1 MKKTL
6 RYNYRL
12 NPTPEQE
19 AKLGEFGAT
28 ARGIWNLLLS
38 ENMRRYE
45 YDKTFLF
52 YKDMASL
59 LKGIKSFEEFDWIK
73 AFDSAAAQQVA
84 RDLETALKNAFSKG
98 RVQHFPKHKISYK
111 KKKLHND
118 SFRAV
123 NNSNCIRIE
132 NGAISIPKV
141 GKVPILLH
149 RKLASKIKT
158 VTIQYRHGKWECSI
172 TQEVECK
179 TALRVLNR
187 ITGFDIN
194 SKQAVVGSDGFVADN
209 PKFLKQ
215 SKEKLNQLQ
224 RQLARRNKGSNRW
237 HKTKQRI
244 NKLHGRIS
252 RQRLDFAHKIS
263 RQITNGN
270 DILVFEDLN
279 VAAMQKFNGS
289 MVADNVMG
297 LITQLSKY
305 KAELEGKLYH
315 EIGRFEKSTGV
326 CSECGQHHVLTLND
340 RNFTCA
346 TCGTYQ
352 NRDLSS
358 AKSIARTGELDL
370 IAAGIV
376 ARVIPKSQQK
386 SAIKMKVFEL
396 SKFADGT
403 EKKRSSLA
411 TKASL

>member
-19 AKLGEFGAT
+19 AKLVEFGAT

-45 YDKTFLF
+45 HDKTFLF

-59 LKGIKSFEEFDWIK
+59 LKDIKTFEEFNWIK

-84 RDLETALKNAFSKG
+84 RDLELALKNAFTKG
-98 RVQHFPKHKISYK
+98 RLQRFPKHKISYK
-111 KKKLHND
+111 KKKRHND

-141 GKVPILLH
+141 GKIPIILH

-158 VTIQYRHGKWECSI
+158 VTIQYHHGKWGCSI

-179 TALRVLNR
+179 TAKQVLKT

-194 SKQAVVGSDGFVADN
+194 SKQTVVGSDGFVVDN

-215 SKEKLNQLQ
+215 SKTKLNQLQ
-224 RQLARRNKGSNRW
+224 RQLARRTKGSNRW
-237 HKTKQRI
+237 QKTKQRI
-244 NKLHGRIS
+244 NKLHGKIS

-263 RQITNGN
+263 RQITNEN

-279 VAAMQKFNGS
+279 VKGMQKFNGS

-305 KAELEGKLYH
+305 KTELEGKLYH

-340 RNFTCA
+340 RNFTCTA
-346 TCGTYQ
+346 CETNQ
-352 NRDLSS
+352 SRDLSA
-358 AKSIARTGELDL
+358 AKSIAKTGELDL

-376 ARVIPKSQQK
+376 ARVTPTSQQK
-386 SAIKMKVFEL
+386 SAIKTKVFEL
-396 SKFADGT
+396 SKFAVGT
-403 EKKRSSLA
+403 EKKEA
-411 TKASL
+411 A

>member
-12 NPTPEQE
+12 NPTTVQE
-19 AKLGEFGAT
+19 AKLIEFGAT

-38 ENMRRYE
+38 ENRRRYE

-59 LKGIKSFEEFDWIK
+59 LKEIKPFEEFEWIK
-73 AFDSAAAQQVA
+73 AFDSAAGQQVA
-84 RDLETALKNAFSKG
+84 RDLETAMKNAFSKG
-98 RVQHFPKHKISYK
+98 RLQRFPKHKISYK

-132 NGAISIPKV
+132 DGAISIPKV
-141 GKVPILLH
+141 GKVPIVLH
-149 RKLASKIKT
+149 RELVSNIKT
-158 VTIQYRHGKWECSI
+158 VTVQYRHGKWECSI

-179 TALRVLNR
+179 TAKQVLET

-194 SKQAVVGSDGFVADN
+194 SKQTVVGSNGFMADN
-209 PKFLKQ
+209 PKFLKH

-224 RQLARRNKGSNRW
+224 RQLARRTKGSNRW
-237 HKTKQRI
+237 QKTKQRI
-244 NKLHGRIS
+244 NKLHGKIS
-252 RQRLDFAHKIS
+252 RQRLDFAHKVS
-263 RQITNGN
+263 RQIINET
-270 DILVFEDLN
+270 DIACFEDLN

-289 MVADNVMG
+289 MVVDNVMG

-315 EIGRFEKSTGV
+315 EIGRFEKSTGI
-326 CSECGQHHVLTLND
+326 CSECGQRHVLSLND
-340 RNFTCA
+340 RYFTCLS
-346 TCGTYQ
+346 CGTYQ
-352 NRDLSS
+352 NRDLSA

-376 ARVIPKSQQK
+376 AKVLKPTSQQK
-386 SAIKMKVFEL
+386 YSIKMKVFEL
-396 SKFADGT
+396 SKLDCGS
-403 EKKRSSLA
+403 EKREA
-411 TKASL
+411 A

>member
-19 AKLGEFGAT
+19 AKLVEFGAT

-38 ENMRRYE
+38 ENIRRYE
-45 YDKTFLF
+45 HDKTFLF

-59 LKGIKSFEEFDWIK
+59 LKDIKTFEEFNWIK

-84 RDLETALKNAFSKG
+84 RDLELALKNVFTKG
-98 RVQHFPKHKISYK
+98 RLQRFPKHKISYK
-111 KKKLHND
+111 KKKRHND

-141 GKVPILLH
+141 GKIPIILH

-158 VTIQYRHGKWECSI
+158 VTIQYHHGKWGCSI

-179 TALRVLNR
+179 TAKQVLKT

-194 SKQAVVGSDGFVADN
+194 SKQTVVGSDGFVVDN
-209 PKFLKQ
+209 PTFLKQ
-215 SKEKLNQLQ
+215 SKTKLNQLQ
-224 RQLARRNKGSNRW
+224 RQLARRTKGSNRW
-237 HKTKQRI
+237 QKTKQRI
-244 NKLHGRIS
+244 NKLHGKIS

-263 RQITNGN
+263 RQITNEN

-279 VAAMQKFNGS
+279 VKGMQKFNGS

-305 KAELEGKLYH
+305 KTELEGKLYH

-340 RNFTCA
+340 RNFTCTA
-346 TCGTYQ
+346 CETYQ
-352 NRDLSS
+352 NRDLSA
-358 AKSIARTGELDL
+358 AKSIAKTGELDL

-376 ARVIPKSQQK
+376 ARVTPTSQQK
-386 SAIKMKVFEL
+386 SAIKTKVFEL
-396 SKFADGT
+396 SKFAVGT
-403 EKKRSSLA
+403 EKKEA
-411 TKASL
+411 A

>member
-19 AKLGEFGAT
+19 AKLVEFGAT

-45 YDKTFLF
+45 HDKTFLF

-59 LKGIKSFEEFDWIK
+59 LKDIKTFEEFNWIK

-84 RDLETALKNAFSKG
+84 RDLELALKNAFTKG
-98 RVQHFPKHKISYK
+98 RLQRFPKHKISYK

-141 GKVPILLH
+141 GKIPIILH

-158 VTIQYRHGKWECSI
+158 VTIQYHHGKWGCSI

-179 TALRVLNR
+179 TAKQVLKTL
-187 ITGFDIN
+187 TGFDIN
-194 SKQAVVGSDGFVADN
+194 SKQTVIGSDGFVVDN

-215 SKEKLNQLQ
+215 SKTKLNQLQ
-224 RQLARRNKGSNRW
+224 RQLARRTKGSNRW
-237 HKTKQRI
+237 QKTKQRI
-244 NKLHGRIS
+244 NKLHGKIS

-263 RQITNGN
+263 RQITNEN

-279 VAAMQKFNGS
+279 VKGMQKFNGS

-305 KAELEGKLYH
+305 KTELEGKLYH
-315 EIGRFEKSTGV
+315 EIGRFEKSTGI
-326 CSECGQHHVLTLND
+326 CAECGQHHVLTLND
-340 RNFTCA
+340 RNFTCTA
-346 TCGTYQ
+346 CETYQ
-352 NRDLSS
+352 SRDLSA
-358 AKSIARTGELDL
+358 AKSIAKTGELDL

-376 ARVIPKSQQK
+376 ARVTPTSQQK
-386 SAIKMKVFEL
+386 SAIKTKVFEL
-396 SKFADGT
+396 SKFAVGT
-403 EKKRSSLA
+403 EKKEA
-411 TKASL
+411 A

>member
-19 AKLGEFGAT
+19 VKLIEFGAIV
-28 ARGIWNLLLS
+28 RGIWNLLLS

-59 LKGIKSFEEFDWIK
+59 LKEIKPFEEFSWIK

-84 RDLETALKNAFSKG
+84 RDLETAMKNAFSKG
-98 RVQHFPKHKISYK
+98 RLQHFPKHKVSYK
-111 KKKLHND
+111 RKRLHND

-132 NGAISIPKV
+132 NDAISIPKV
-141 GKVPILLH
+141 GKVPIVLH
-149 RKLASKIKT
+149 RGLASKIKT
-158 VTIQYRHGKWECSI
+158 VTIQYRHGKWGCSI

-179 TALRVLNR
+179 TAKQVLET

-194 SKQAVVGSDGFVADN
+194 SKQTVVGSNGFVADN

-224 RQLARRNKGSNRW
+224 RQLARRTKGSNRW

-244 NKLHGRIS
+244 NKLHGKIS

-263 RQITNGN
+263 RQIINET
-270 DILVFEDLN
+270 DIACFEDLN
-279 VAAMQKFNGS
+279 VKAMQKFNGS

-315 EIGRFEKSTGV
+315 EIGRFEKSTGI
-326 CSECGQHHVLTLND
+326 CSECGQNHVLTLND
-340 RNFTCA
+340 RYFTCVA
-346 TCGTYQ
+346 CGTYQ

-358 AKSIARTGELDL
+358 AKSIEKTGELDL

-376 ARVIPKSQQK
+376 ARVAPVSQEKQSVK
-386 SAIKMKVFEL
+386 TKVFEL
-396 SKFADGT
+396 SKLDFGS
-403 EKKRSSLA
+403 EKKEA
-411 TKASL
+411 A

>member
-19 AKLGEFGAT
+19 AKLVEFGAT

-38 ENMRRYE
+38 ENIRRYE
-45 YDKTFLF
+45 HDKTFLF

-59 LKGIKSFEEFDWIK
+59 LKDIKTFEEFNWIK

-84 RDLETALKNAFSKG
+84 RDLELALKNVFTKG
-98 RVQHFPKHKISYK
+98 RLQRFPKHKISYK

-123 NNSNCIRIE
+123 NNSHCIRIE

-141 GKVPILLH
+141 GKIPIILH

-158 VTIQYRHGKWECSI
+158 VTIQYHHGKWGCSI

-179 TALRVLNR
+179 TAKQVLKT

-194 SKQAVVGSDGFVADN
+194 SKQTVVGSDGFVVDN

-215 SKEKLNQLQ
+215 SKTKLNQLQ
-224 RQLARRNKGSNRW
+224 RQLARRTKGSNRW
-237 HKTKQRI
+237 QKTKQRI
-244 NKLHGRIS
+244 NKLHGKIS

-263 RQITNGN
+263 RQITNEN

-279 VAAMQKFNGS
+279 VKGMQKFNGS

-305 KAELEGKLYH
+305 KTELEGKLYH

-340 RNFTCA
+340 RYFTCTA
-346 TCGTYQ
+346 CETYQ
-352 NRDLSS
+352 SRDLSA
-358 AKSIARTGELDL
+358 AKSIAKTGELDL

-376 ARVIPKSQQK
+376 ARVTPTSQQK
-386 SAIKMKVFEL
+386 SAIKTKVFEL
-396 SKFADGT
+396 SKFAVGT
-403 EKKRSSLA
+403 EKKEA
-411 TKASL
+411 A

>member
-12 NPTPEQE
+12 SPTPEQE
-19 AKLGEFGAT
+19 AKLIEFGAT

-45 YDKTFLF
+45 HDKAFLF

-59 LKGIKSFEEFDWIK
+59 LKELKLFEEFDWIK

-98 RVQHFPKHKISYK
+98 RSQRFPKHKISYK

-132 NGAISIPKV
+132 DGAISIPKV
-141 GKVPILLH
+141 GKVPLILH
-149 RKLASKIKT
+149 RELASKVKT
-158 VTIQYRHGKWECSI
+158 VTVQYRHGKWECSI

-179 TALRVLNR
+179 AAKQVLES

-194 SKQAVVGSDGFVADN
+194 SKQTIVGSNGFVADN

-215 SKEKLNQLQ
+215 SKQKLNQLQ

-244 NKLHGRIS
+244 NKLHGKIS

-279 VAAMQKFNGS
+279 VKAMQKFNGS

-305 KAELEGKLYH
+305 KTELEGKLYH
-315 EIGRFEKSTGV
+315 EIGRFEKSTGI

-340 RNFTCA
+340 RNFTCVA
-346 TCGTYQ
+346 CRVCQ
-352 NRDLSS
+352 SRDLSA
-358 AKSIARTGELDL
+358 AKSIAATGELDL

-376 ARVIPKSQQK
+376 ARVTPVFQQK
-386 SAIKMKVFEL
+386 SASKTKVFEL
-396 SKFADGT
+396 SKFAVGT
-403 EKKRSSLA
+403 EKKEA
-411 TKASL
+411 V

>member
-19 AKLGEFGAT
+19 AKLIEFGAT

-52 YKDMASL
+52 YKEMASL
-59 LKGIKSFEEFDWIK
+59 LKELKPFEEFAWIK
-73 AFDSAAAQQVA
+73 SFDSAAAQQVA
-84 RDLETALKNAFSKG
+84 RDLETAVKNAFSKV
-98 RVQHFPKHKISYK
+98 RLQRFPKHKVSYK

-141 GKVPILLH
+141 GKVPIVLH
-149 RKLASKIKT
+149 RELVSKIKT
-158 VTIQYRHGKWECSI
+158 VTVQYRHGKWECSI

-179 TALRVLNR
+179 TAKQVLET

-194 SKQAVVGSDGFVADN
+194 SKQTVVGSNGFVADN

-215 SKEKLNQLQ
+215 AIEKLNQLQ
-224 RQLARRNKGSNRW
+224 RQLARRTKGSNRW
-237 HKTKQRI
+237 LKTKQRI
-244 NKLHGRIS
+244 NKLHGKIS
-252 RQRLDFAHKIS
+252 RQRLDFAHKTS
-263 RQITNGN
+263 RQIINET
-270 DILVFEDLN
+270 DIACFEDLN
-279 VAAMQKFNGS
+279 VKAIQKFNGS

-315 EIGRFEKSTGV
+315 EIGRFEKSTGI
-326 CSECGQHHVLTLND
+326 CSECGQRHVLTLND
-340 RNFTCA
+340 RRFTCTA
-346 TCGTYQ
+346 CGAYQ
-352 NRDLSS
+352 SRDLAA
-358 AKSIARTGELDL
+358 AKSIASTGELDI

-376 ARVIPKSQQK
+376 ARVTPASQQK
-386 SAIKMKVFEL
+386 QSVKTKAFEL
-396 SKFADGT
+396 SKLDFGS
-403 EKKRSSLA
+403 EKKDA
-411 TKASL
+411 A

>member
-19 AKLGEFGAT
+19 AKLVEFGAT

-45 YDKTFLF
+45 HDKTFLF

-59 LKGIKSFEEFDWIK
+59 LKDIKTFEEFTWIK
-73 AFDSAAAQQVA
+73 SFDSAAAQQVA
-84 RDLETALKNAFSKG
+84 RDLETALKNAISKG
-98 RVQHFPKHKISYK
+98 RLQRFPKHKISYK

-141 GKVPILLH
+141 GKIPIILH

-158 VTIQYRHGKWECSI
+158 VTIQYHHGKWECSI

-179 TALRVLNR
+179 TALRVLKT

-194 SKQAVVGSDGFVADN
+194 SKQTVVGSNGYVADN

-215 SKEKLNQLQ
+215 SKTKLNQLQ
-224 RQLARRNKGSNRW
+224 RQLARRTKGSNRW

-244 NKLHGRIS
+244 NKLHGKIS

-263 RQITNGN
+263 RQITNEN

-279 VAAMQKFNGS
+279 VKGMQKFNGS

-305 KAELEGKLYH
+305 KTELEGKLYH

-340 RNFTCA
+340 RYFTCTA
-346 TCGTYQ
+346 CETNQ
-352 NRDLSS
+352 NRDLSA
-358 AKSIARTGELDL
+358 AKSIAKTGELDL

-376 ARVIPKSQQK
+376 ARVTPTSQQK
-386 SAIKMKVFEL
+386 SAIKTKVFEL
-396 SKFADGT
+396 SKFAVGT
-403 EKKRSSLA
+403 EKKEA
-411 TKASL
+411 A

>member
-19 AKLGEFGAT
+19 AKLIEFGAT

-59 LKGIKSFEEFDWIK
+59 LKEIKPFEEFSWIK

-84 RDLETALKNAFSKG
+84 RDLETAMKNAFSKG
-98 RVQHFPKHKISYK
+98 RLQHFPKHKVSYK
-111 KKKLHND
+111 RKRLHND

-132 NGAISIPKV
+132 NDAISIPKV
-141 GKVPILLH
+141 GKVPIVLH
-149 RKLASKIKT
+149 RELVSKIKT
-158 VTIQYRHGKWECSI
+158 VTVQYRHGKWECSI

-179 TALRVLNR
+179 TAKQVLET

-194 SKQAVVGSDGFVADN
+194 SKQTVVGSNGFVADN

-224 RQLARRNKGSNRW
+224 RQLARRTKGSNRW
-237 HKTKQRI
+237 QKTKQRI
-244 NKLHGRIS
+244 NKLHGKIS
-252 RQRLDFAHKIS
+252 RQRLDFAHKTS
-263 RQITNGN
+263 RQIINET
-270 DILVFEDLN
+270 DIACFEDLN
-279 VAAMQKFNGS
+279 VKAIQKFNGS

-315 EIGRFEKSTGV
+315 EIGRFEKSTGI
-326 CSECGQHHVLTLND
+326 CSECGQNHVLTLND
-340 RNFTCA
+340 RYFTCVA
-346 TCGTYQ
+346 CGTYQ

-358 AKSIARTGELDL
+358 AKSIEKTGELDL

-376 ARVIPKSQQK
+376 ARVAPVSQEKQSVK
-386 SAIKMKVFEL
+386 TKVFEL
-396 SKFADGT
+396 SKLDFGS
-403 EKKRSSLA
+403 EKKEA
-411 TKASL
+411 A

>member
-19 AKLGEFGAT
+19 AKLIEFGAT

-59 LKGIKSFEEFDWIK
+59 LKEIKPFEEFSWIK

-84 RDLETALKNAFSKG
+84 RDLETAMKNAFSKG
-98 RVQHFPKHKISYK
+98 RLQHFPKHKVSYK
-111 KKKLHND
+111 RKRLHND

-132 NGAISIPKV
+132 NDAISIPKV
-141 GKVPILLH
+141 GKVPIVLH
-149 RKLASKIKT
+149 RGLASKIKT
-158 VTIQYRHGKWECSI
+158 VTIQYRHGKWGCSI

-179 TALRVLNR
+179 TAKQVLEK

-194 SKQAVVGSDGFVADN
+194 SKQTVVGSNGFVADN

-224 RQLARRNKGSNRW
+224 RQLARRTKGSNRW

-244 NKLHGRIS
+244 NKLHGKIS

-263 RQITNGN
+263 RQIINET
-270 DILVFEDLN
+270 DIACFEDLN
-279 VAAMQKFNGS
+279 VKAIQKFNGS

-315 EIGRFEKSTGV
+315 EIGRFEKSTGI
-326 CSECGQHHVLTLND
+326 CSECGQNHVLTLND
-340 RNFTCA
+340 RYFTCVA
-346 TCGTYQ
+346 CGTYQ

-358 AKSIARTGELDL
+358 AKSIEKTGELDL

-376 ARVIPKSQQK
+376 ARVAPVSQEKQSVK
-386 SAIKMKVFEL
+386 TKVFEL
-396 SKFADGT
+396 SKLDFGS
-403 EKKRSSLA
+403 EKKEA
-411 TKASL
+411 A

>member
-12 NPTPEQE
+12 NPTAEQE
-19 AKLGEFGAT
+19 AKLVEFGAT

-45 YDKTFLF
+45 HDKTFLF

-59 LKGIKSFEEFDWIK
+59 LKDIKTFEEFNWIK

-84 RDLETALKNAFSKG
+84 RDLELALKNAFTKG
-98 RVQHFPKHKISYK
+98 RLQRFPKHKISYK

-141 GKVPILLH
+141 GKIPIILH

-158 VTIQYRHGKWECSI
+158 VTIQYHHGKWGCSI

-179 TALRVLNR
+179 TAKQVLKT

-194 SKQAVVGSDGFVADN
+194 SKQTVVGSDGFVVDN

-215 SKEKLNQLQ
+215 SKTKLNQLQ
-224 RQLARRNKGSNRW
+224 RQLARRTKGSNRW
-237 HKTKQRI
+237 QKTKQRI
-244 NKLHGRIS
+244 NKLHGKIS

-263 RQITNGN
+263 RQITNEN

-279 VAAMQKFNGS
+279 VKGMQKFNGS

-305 KAELEGKLYH
+305 KTELEGKLYH

-340 RNFTCA
+340 RYFTCMA
-346 TCGTYQ
+346 CETYQ
-352 NRDLSS
+352 SRDLSA
-358 AKSIARTGELDL
+358 AKSIAKTGELDL

-376 ARVIPKSQQK
+376 ARVTPTSQQK
-386 SAIKMKVFEL
+386 SAIKTKVFEL
-396 SKFADGT
+396 SKFAVGT
-403 EKKRSSLA
+403 EKKEA
-411 TKASL
+411 A

>member
-1 MKKTL
+1 MEKTL

-12 NPTPEQE
+12 NPTPVQE
-19 AKLGEFGAT
+19 AKLIEFGAT

-38 ENMRRYE
+38 ENRRRYE

-59 LKGIKSFEEFDWIK
+59 LKEIKPFEEFEWIK
-73 AFDSAAAQQVA
+73 AFDSAAGQQVA
-84 RDLETALKNAFSKG
+84 RDLETAMKNAFSKG
-98 RVQHFPKHKISYK
+98 RLQRFPKHKISYK

-132 NGAISIPKV
+132 DGAISIPKV
-141 GKVPILLH
+141 GKVPIVLH
-149 RKLASKIKT
+149 RELVSNIKT
-158 VTIQYRHGKWECSI
+158 VTVQYRHGKWECSI

-179 TALRVLNR
+179 TAKQVLET

-194 SKQAVVGSDGFVADN
+194 SKQTLVGSNGFVADN
-209 PKFLKQ
+209 PKFLKH

-224 RQLARRNKGSNRW
+224 RQLARRTKGSNRW
-237 HKTKQRI
+237 QKTKQRI
-244 NKLHGRIS
+244 NKLHGKIS
-252 RQRLDFAHKIS
+252 RQRLDFAHKVS
-263 RQITNGN
+263 RQIINET
-270 DILVFEDLN
+270 DIACFEDLN

-289 MVADNVMG
+289 MVVDNVMG

-315 EIGRFEKSTGV
+315 EIGRFEKSTGI
-326 CSECGQHHVLTLND
+326 CSECGQRHVLSLND
-340 RNFTCA
+340 RYFTCLS
-346 TCGTYQ
+346 CGTYQ
-352 NRDLSS
+352 NRDLSA

-376 ARVIPKSQQK
+376 AKVLKPTSQQK
-386 SAIKMKVFEL
+386 YSIKMKVFEL
-396 SKFADGT
+396 SKLDCGS
-403 EKKRSSLA
+403 EKREA
-411 TKASL
+411 A

>member
-19 AKLGEFGAT
+19 AKLIEFGAA

-59 LKGIKSFEEFDWIK
+59 LKEIKPFEEFDWIK

-84 RDLETALKNAFSKG
+84 RDLETAMKNAFSKG
-98 RVQHFPKHKISYK
+98 RLQSFPKHKISYK

-132 NGAISIPKV
+132 DGAISIPKV
-141 GKVPILLH
+141 GKVPIVLH
-149 RKLASKIKT
+149 RELASKIKT
-158 VTIQYRHGKWECSI
+158 VTVQYRHGKWGCSI

-179 TALRVLNR
+179 TAKQVLET

-194 SKQAVVGSDGFVADN
+194 SKQTVVGSNGFVADN

-224 RQLARRNKGSNRW
+224 RQLARRIKGSNRW

-244 NKLHGRIS
+244 NKLHGKIS
-252 RQRLDFAHKIS
+252 RQRLDFAHKVS
-263 RQITNGN
+263 RQIINET

-279 VAAMQKFNGS
+279 VKAMQKFNGS

-297 LITQLSKY
+297 LMTQLSKY

-315 EIGRFEKSTGV
+315 EIGRFEKSTGI
-326 CSECGQHHVLTLND
+326 CSECGQRHELTLND
-340 RNFTCA
+340 RHFTCVA
-346 TCGTYQ
+346 CGTYQ

-358 AKSIARTGELDL
+358 AKSIAKTGELDL

-376 ARVIPKSQQK
+376 ARVTPKSQQK
-386 SAIKMKVFEL
+386 QSIKTKVFE
-396 SKFADGT
+396 
-403 EKKRSSLA
+403 
-411 TKASL
+411 

>member
-19 AKLGEFGAT
+19 AKLVEFGAT

-38 ENMRRYE
+38 ENIRRYE
-45 YDKTFLF
+45 HDKTFLF

-59 LKGIKSFEEFDWIK
+59 LKDIKTFEEFNWIK

-84 RDLETALKNAFSKG
+84 RDLETALKNAISKG
-98 RVQHFPKHKISYK
+98 RLQRFPKHKISYK

-141 GKVPILLH
+141 GKIPIILH

-158 VTIQYRHGKWECSI
+158 VTIQYHHGKWGCSI

-179 TALRVLNR
+179 TAKQVLKT

-194 SKQAVVGSDGFVADN
+194 SKQTVVGSNGYVADN

-215 SKEKLNQLQ
+215 SKTKLNQLQ
-224 RQLARRNKGSNRW
+224 RQLARRTKGSNRW
-237 HKTKQRI
+237 QKTKQRI
-244 NKLHGRIS
+244 NRLHGKIS
-252 RQRLDFAHKIS
+252 RQRLDFAHQIS
-263 RQITNGN
+263 RQITNEN

-279 VAAMQKFNGS
+279 VKAMQKFNGS
-289 MVADNVMG
+289 MVADNVMA

-315 EIGRFEKSTGV
+315 EIGRFEKSTGI
-326 CSECGQHHVLTLND
+326 CAECGQHHALTLND
-340 RNFTCA
+340 RNFTCTA
-346 TCGTYQ
+346 CETYQ
-352 NRDLSS
+352 NRDLSA
-358 AKSIARTGELDL
+358 AKSIAKTGELDL

-376 ARVIPKSQQK
+376 ARVTPTSQQK
-386 SAIKMKVFEL
+386 SAIKTKVFEL
-396 SKFADGT
+396 SKFAVGT
-403 EKKRSSLA
+403 EKKEA
-411 TKASL
+411 A

>member
-19 AKLGEFGAT
+19 AKLVEFGAT

-45 YDKTFLF
+45 FDKTFLF
-52 YKDMASL
+52 YNDMASL
-59 LKGIKSFEEFDWIK
+59 LKEIKPFEEFTWIK
-73 AFDSAAAQQVA
+73 SFDSAAAQQVA
-84 RDLETALKNAFSKG
+84 RDLETALKNAISKG
-98 RVQHFPKHKISYK
+98 RLQRFPKHKISYK
-111 KKKLHND
+111 KKKRHND

-132 NGAISIPKV
+132 DGTISIPKV
-141 GKVPILLH
+141 GKIPIILH

-158 VTIQYRHGKWECSI
+158 VTIQYHHGKWGCSI

-179 TALRVLNR
+179 TAKQVLKT

-194 SKQAVVGSDGFVADN
+194 SKQTVVGSDGFVVDN
-209 PKFLKQ
+209 PTFLKQ
-215 SKEKLNQLQ
+215 SKTKLNQLQ
-224 RQLARRNKGSNRW
+224 RQLARRTKGSNRW
-237 HKTKQRI
+237 QKTKQRI
-244 NKLHGRIS
+244 NKLHGKIS

-263 RQITNGN
+263 RQITNEN

-279 VAAMQKFNGS
+279 VKGMQKFNGS

-305 KAELEGKLYH
+305 KTELEGKLYH
-315 EIGRFEKSTGV
+315 EIGRFEKSTGI
-326 CSECGQHHVLTLND
+326 CAECGQHHVLTLND
-340 RNFTCA
+340 RNFTCTA
-346 TCGTYQ
+346 CETYQ
-352 NRDLSS
+352 SRDLSA
-358 AKSIARTGELDL
+358 AKSIAKTGELDL

-376 ARVIPKSQQK
+376 ARVTPTSQQK
-386 SAIKMKVFEL
+386 SAIKTKVFEL
-396 SKFADGT
+396 SKFAVGT
-403 EKKRSSLA
+403 EKKEA
-411 TKASL
+411 A

>member
-1 MKKTL
+1 MKKAL

-12 NPTPEQE
+12 NPTPVQE
-19 AKLGEFGAT
+19 AKLIEFGAT

-38 ENMRRYE
+38 ENRRRYE

-59 LKGIKSFEEFDWIK
+59 LKEIKPFEEFEWIK
-73 AFDSAAAQQVA
+73 AFDSAAGQQVA
-84 RDLETALKNAFSKG
+84 RDLETAMKNAFSKG
-98 RVQHFPKHKISYK
+98 RLQRFPKHKISYK

-132 NGAISIPKV
+132 DGAISIPKV
-141 GKVPILLH
+141 GKVPIVLH
-149 RKLASKIKT
+149 RELVSNIKT
-158 VTIQYRHGKWECSI
+158 VTVQYRHGKWECSI

-179 TALRVLNR
+179 TAKQVLET

-194 SKQAVVGSDGFVADN
+194 SKQTLVGSNGFVADN
-209 PKFLKQ
+209 PKFLKH

-224 RQLARRNKGSNRW
+224 RQLARRTKGSNRW
-237 HKTKQRI
+237 QKTKQRI
-244 NKLHGRIS
+244 NKLHGKIS
-252 RQRLDFAHKIS
+252 RQRLDFAHKVS
-263 RQITNGN
+263 RQIINET
-270 DILVFEDLN
+270 DIACFEDLN

-289 MVADNVMG
+289 MVVDNVMG

-315 EIGRFEKSTGV
+315 EIGRFEKSTGI
-326 CSECGQHHVLTLND
+326 CSECGQRHVLSLND
-340 RNFTCA
+340 RYFTCLS
-346 TCGTYQ
+346 CGTYQ
-352 NRDLSS
+352 NRDLSA

-376 ARVIPKSQQK
+376 AKVLKPISQQK
-386 SAIKMKVFEL
+386 YSIKMKVFEL
-396 SKFADGT
+396 SKLDCGS
-403 EKKRSSLA
+403 EKREA
-411 TKASL
+411 A

>member
-12 NPTPEQE
+12 NPTPEQA
-19 AKLGEFGAT
+19 AKLVEFGAT

-45 YDKTFLF
+45 HDKTFLF
-52 YKDMASL
+52 YNDMASL
-59 LKGIKSFEEFDWIK
+59 LKEIKLFDEFNWIK
-73 AFDSAAAQQVA
+73 EFDSAAAQQVA
-84 RDLETALKNAFSKG
+84 RDLDIALKNAFSKH
-98 RVQHFPKHKISYK
+98 RIQRFPKHKISYK

-123 NNSNCIRIE
+123 NNSNCIRLE

-141 GKVPILLH
+141 GRVPIVLH
-149 RKLASKIKT
+149 RTLQSKIKT

-172 TQEVECK
+172 TQEIECK
-179 TALRVLNR
+179 AAKQVLKNL
-187 ITGFDIN
+187 TGFDIN
-194 SKQAVVGSDGFVADN
+194 SKQTVVGSNGFVADN

-215 SKEKLNQLQ
+215 SKEKLAQLQ

-237 HKTKQRI
+237 QNTKQRI
-244 NKLHGRIS
+244 NKLHGKIS
-252 RQRLDFAHKIS
+252 RQRLAFAHKIS
-263 RQITNGN
+263 RQITNEN

-279 VAAMQKFNGS
+279 VKAMQKFNGS

-315 EIGRFEKSTGV
+315 EIGRFEKSTGI
-326 CSECGQHHVLTLND
+326 CSECGQHHALALSE
-340 RNFTCA
+340 RSFTCTA
-346 TCGTYQ
+346 CGIHQ

-358 AKSIARTGELDL
+358 AKSIARAGELDL

-376 ARVIPKSQQK
+376 AKVSKPTSQQK
-386 SAIKMKVFEL
+386 SAIKTKVFVL
-396 SKFADGT
+396 SKFAVGS
-403 EKKRSSLA
+403 EKNEA
-411 TKASL
+411 A

>member
-19 AKLGEFGAT
+19 AKLIEFGAT

-59 LKGIKSFEEFDWIK
+59 LKEIKPFEEFSWIK

-84 RDLETALKNAFSKG
+84 RDLETAMKNAFSKG
-98 RVQHFPKHKISYK
+98 RLQHFPKHKVSYK
-111 KKKLHND
+111 RKRLHND

-132 NGAISIPKV
+132 NDAISIPKV
-141 GKVPILLH
+141 GKVPIVLH
-149 RKLASKIKT
+149 RELVSKIKT
-158 VTIQYRHGKWECSI
+158 VTVQYRHGKWECSI

-179 TALRVLNR
+179 TAKQVLET

-194 SKQAVVGSDGFVADN
+194 SKQTVVGSNGFVADN

-215 SKEKLNQLQ
+215 AIEKLNQLQ
-224 RQLARRNKGSNRW
+224 RQFARRTKGSNRW
-237 HKTKQRI
+237 QKTKQRI
-244 NKLHGRIS
+244 NKLHGKIS
-252 RQRLDFAHKIS
+252 RQRLDFAHKTS
-263 RQITNGN
+263 RQIINET
-270 DILVFEDLN
+270 DIACFEDLN
-279 VAAMQKFNGS
+279 VKAIQKFNGS

-315 EIGRFEKSTGV
+315 EIGRFEKSTGI
-326 CSECGQHHVLTLND
+326 CSECGQNHVLTLND
-340 RNFTCA
+340 RYFTCVA
-346 TCGTYQ
+346 CGTYQ

-358 AKSIARTGELDL
+358 AKSIEKTGELDL

-376 ARVIPKSQQK
+376 ARVAPVSQEKQSVK
-386 SAIKMKVFEL
+386 TKVFEL
-396 SKFADGT
+396 SKLDFGS
-403 EKKRSSLA
+403 EKKEA
-411 TKASL
+411 A